1 MSFLL
6 DGDQPTRK
14 TRDEWLQEMPDE
26 LRVKLEDILK
36 SRDLLRWIV
45 AGIEAVGVA
54 GEHLLALTIYLT
66 GTSRL
71 LEHPL
76 AVIVQGPSSSG
87 KSYVIERVARL
98 FPVEAVL
105 MATDITPNALYYL
118 PPGELEHRFV
128 VAGERS
134 RHHGDESAQT
144 TKALREMISAGQLVK
159 VLTVS
164 DPEGPRTVTVQ
175 QQGPIAYAESTTA
188 PEVFEEDANR
198 CLVLQPD
205 ERPEQTRRI
214 LLASGRRQA
223 GQSSVEER
231 EQLRREFHA
240 LHRLLESLPVVIP
253 FAENL
258 ARLFPSEPLEVR
270 RTYGHVTS
278 MIQASALLH
287 QLQRP
292 RDESGRIV
300 AQPEDYWLAQL
311 LLNEVLARS
320 IGHKSANALKHF
332 VKRLRDFTGEHTA
345 KELAQAIKM
354 SDRIVREHLDALLQ
368 LGVIEQTAPARGP
381 IPAKWLIRADI
392 ELREPDNNPLPSLEE
407 VCGVDEDTLPL
418 PEMPADWPSADSTDV
433 PF

>member
-1 MSFLL
+1 MSLLL
-6 DGDQPTRK
+6 DVDQPARK
-14 TRDEWLQEMPDE
+14 TRDEYLQEMPVE
-26 LRVKLEDILK
+26 LRLKLEAILK

-45 AGIEAVGVA
+45 EGIAAVGVA

-87 KSYVIERVARL
+87 KSYVIEQVARL
-98 FPVEAVL
+98 FPAEAVL

-134 RHHGDESAQT
+134 RHHNDESAQT
-144 TKALREMISAGQLVK
+144 TKALREMISSGQLVK
-159 VLTVS
+159 VHTIS
-164 DPEGPRTVTVQ
+164 DPEGPKAVTIR

-198 CLVLQPD
+198 CLILQPD

-214 LLASGRRQA
+214 LAASGRQLA
-223 GQSSVEER
+223 GQSSLELR
-231 EQLRREFHA
+231 ETLRQEFHA
-240 LHRLLESLPVVIP
+240 VHRLLESRPVVIP
-253 FAENL
+253 FSENL

-270 RTYGHVTS
+270 RTFGRVAST
-278 MIQASALLH
+278 IQASALLH
-287 QLQRP
+287 QFQRS

-300 AQPEDYWLAQL
+300 AQPEDYWVAQM
-311 LLNEVLARS
+311 LLNEVLACS
-320 IGHKSANALKHF
+320 LGNKSAEALKRF
-332 VKRLRDFTGEHTA
+332 VKRLRDFTEEHTA
-345 KELAQAIKM
+345 KELSQAM
-354 SDRIVREHLDALLQ
+354 NVSERTVREHLHALLEQ
-368 LGVIEQTAPARGP
+368 GAIEQTSPARGP

-392 ELREPDNNPLPSLEE
+392 PLREPSETPLPALEA
-407 VCGVDEDTLPL
+407 VCGIDEETLVL
-418 PEMPADWPSADSTDV
+418 PEMPADWPSADLTDV